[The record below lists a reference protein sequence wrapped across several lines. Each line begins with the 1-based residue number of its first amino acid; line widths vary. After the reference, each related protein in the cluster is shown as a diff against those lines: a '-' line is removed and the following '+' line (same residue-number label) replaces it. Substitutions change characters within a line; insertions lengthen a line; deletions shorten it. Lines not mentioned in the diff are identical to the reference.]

1 MTHTKYQ
8 PALSASLGKLKSEI
22 SHILKSATLL
32 KAIAMILHP
41 HLQLFGYI
49 FYKVWRL
56 FCIRDFDR
64 CLSFFNGFILFE
76 LSHYWEFIAF
86 SMHRPM
92 QQKSLLLLK
101 LE

>member
-1 MTHTKYQ
+1 MIHTKYQ

-49 FYKVWRL
+49 FYLVWRL